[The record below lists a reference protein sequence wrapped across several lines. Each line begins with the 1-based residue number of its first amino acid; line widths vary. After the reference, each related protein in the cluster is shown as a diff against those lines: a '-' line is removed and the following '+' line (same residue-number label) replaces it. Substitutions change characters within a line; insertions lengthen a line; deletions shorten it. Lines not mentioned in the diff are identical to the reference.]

1 MRDVKSEPG
10 SPRAAPSH
18 NLQDGRTVQY
28 LLPDPCALFTSI
40 LAASALTSG
49 LLWILIRHH
58 AVGVFLVLA
67 VHAWAVVDTPR
78 SVVVLGT
85 HVYPADVLSL
95 CAAGVGLGRL
105 LVYGLPRRAGMLPL
119 VGLTGLTL
127 WSALRGIASFGLQV
141 AVNDA
146 RVSFGYLL
154 AAALYTATLP
164 VDFPLERTLRRG
176 WVAIALVYAVLCTTG
191 WMRHGLHAVT
201 ERVTADGTVI
211 DPRPVPA
218 AAALILAQAAVL
230 LLYAPSDQGK
240 KARATAVPDWLGRWV
255 PAMVLL
261 LFVVLL
267 QHRTI
272 WAVAVAMVMAG
283 WALRRN
289 TDRRR
294 LLSFAIA
301 ALSVSLAVVAYQLG
315 AFGTVGGTLATSAAE
330 VEDPSSSFDWRV
342 AGWQQLL
349 TAPNS
354 LVQWLSGMPFGSGYD
369 RVVGGILVT
378 VGPHNYYVHL
388 GLRLGAVGL
397 AMLIAWYMLTWRRLR
412 EQDAW
417 SAALPALM
425 VGQLAFFVTYSAN
438 SEQGV
443 LLGLC
448 VWCLRT
454 RAADSMSGQVAP
466 GEPAVRLPGS
476 ATPPASDAP
485 AVPTMLRA
493 TW

>member
-1 MRDVKSEPG
+1 M
-10 SPRAAPSH
+10 
-18 NLQDGRTVQY
+18 QY
-28 LLPDPCALFTSI
+28 LLPDPYALFTTI
-40 LAASALTSG
+40 LAASALTVG

-58 AVGVFLVLA
+58 AVGIFLVLA
-67 VHAWAVVDTPR
+67 VHAWAVVDTPP

-105 LVYGLPRRAGMLPL
+105 LVHGLPRRTGLLPL
-119 VGLTGLTL
+119 LGLTGLTL
-127 WSALRGIASFGLQV
+127 WSALRGIASFGPQ
-141 AVNDA
+141 APVNDA

-154 AAALYTATLP
+154 AAALYTATMP
-164 VDFPLERTLRRG
+164 VGFPLERTLRRG
-176 WVAIALVYAVLCTTG
+176 WVAIALVFAVLCTTG

-201 ERVTADGTVI
+201 EHVTADGMVI
-211 DPRPVPA
+211 DSRPVSA
-218 AAALILAQAAVL
+218 AAALVLAQAAIL
-230 LLYAPSDQGK
+230 LLYAPSDQRRQ
-240 KARATAVPDWLGRWV
+240 ARATAVPDWLGRWV

-272 WAVAVAMVMAG
+272 WVVAVAMVMAG
-283 WALRRN
+283 WALRRSSGR
-289 TDRRR
+289 TR
-294 LLSFAIA
+294 LLSFTIA

-330 VEDPSSSFDWRV
+330 VQDSSSSFDWRV

-349 TAPNS
+349 AAPGS

-388 GLRLGAVGL
+388 GLRLGMVGL
-397 AMLIAWYMLTWRRLR
+397 ALLIAWYVLTWRRLR
-412 EQDAW
+412 QEDAW
-417 SAALPALM
+417 SAALRVLM
-425 VGQLAFFVTYSAN
+425 VGQLAFFVTYSAD

-448 VWCLRT
+448 IWCLRT

-466 GEPAVRLPGS
+466 GEPVVRLPGS
-476 ATPPASDAP
+476 AKPPASGA
-485 AVPTMLRA
+485 PTMPAMPGVSR
-493 TW
+493 